1 MVVFLWAG
9 NTFVQ
14 IPAFP
19 AKIGAPVRIT
29 LFYLQDMI
37 DRYRMVKAAVGV
49 VGAAENVVPL
59 IVVNQLCFCREI
71 IFNQT
76 EKIPVH
82 VNPLSAIIAEN
93 NPQVHD
99 MPVLH
104 AIMVASNLCV
114 PCSQCFFDT

>member
-59 IVVNQLCFCREI
+59 IVVNQVCFCREI

-82 VNPLSAIIAEN
+82 VDPLSAIIARN
-93 NPQVHD
+93 NPKVHD
-99 MPVLH
+99 IQVLRV
-104 AIMVASNLCV
+104 IMVVLT
-114 PCSQCFFDT
+114 PYMPGSQWFI